1 MTRQIAMTDE
11 ASINPRF
18 ADAFVIFSVT
28 LLSLAF
34 GAWFL
39 LRLGLTLWAGMVAAL
54 AVYSALLSVHM
65 VARRSLLAT
74 GEEEDFERASMHWSR
89 AANRDSRLP
98 EPRAKDT
105 FSFRPS
111 REPTM
116 APPAPEAPSSPPAGL
131 ATDARTAPE
140 PHDAGEPA
148 QSETMS
154 VELIQDLIK
163 KLADELNGTPA
174 PAPERAAVKPEPA
187 NATEALIGQSVAALQ
202 SAARAMAPE
211 PAAPPVAR
219 SAPETEPAA
228 SAAGRTWWSSL
239 QPGQPSQP
247 SPGSPP
253 PSAPPTLN
261 PHVAR
266 IAEAIAAERMEVL
279 LEPIHALAEGRP
291 RHFEVSVRLLTADG
305 ATLDQSEFARAAK
318 GSGLMPQIDAARMI
332 RAARV
337 ARRLGE
343 RGRQGAVLT
352 TVTGEA
358 LTDEAFLDVAAVQ
371 PGSEGQMGLVLSF
384 AQSEVRTFTPG
395 HAEVLG
401 TMAAGGFGF
410 ALDEVT
416 DLDMDFGAL
425 KVMGFQFV
433 KLDAPVFLDG
443 LPAAGG
449 RIPAAD
455 ICRYLSDFGLTLIVG
470 RIEDDWLLAR
480 ILGFGVLFGK
490 GALFGGPRLVKEEI
504 ASGAPAA

>member
-1 MTRQIAMTDE
+1 MARQIAITDE

-18 ADAFVIFSVT
+18 ADAFVVFSVT
-28 LLSLAF
+28 VLSLAF

-54 AVYSALLSVHM
+54 AVYSALLSVHL
-65 VARRSLLAT
+65 VVRRSLIAVDADDDQ
-74 GEEEDFERASMHWSR
+74 GRASLHWAR
-89 AANRDSRLP
+89 AEREAARSLP
-98 EPRAKDT
+98 EGRPRDD

-111 REPTM
+111 REPVM
-116 APPAPEAPSSPPAGL
+116 APAAPTPAAPPTASDEPLEAPPPA
-131 ATDARTAPE
+131 AEEPVQPE
-140 PHDAGEPA
+140 
-148 QSETMS
+148 MS

-163 KLADELNGTPA
+163 KLADELNGTP
-174 PAPERAAVKPEPA
+174 PPETAAKPEPA
-187 NATEALIGQSVAALQ
+187 NATEAMISRSVAALQ
-202 SAARAMAPE
+202 TAARTMQE
-211 PAAPPVAR
+211 PAAPPAA
-219 SAPETEPAA
+219 SPAPEAEAPAA
-228 SAAGRTWWSSL
+228 PAQRTWWSTL
-239 QPGQPSQP
+239 QPGPSGDNGP
-247 SPGSPP
+247 R
-253 PSAPPTLN
+253 SAPPSLN

-305 ATLDQSEFARAAK
+305 ATLEQSEFARAAK

-343 RGRQGAVLT
+343 RGRQGSVLT
-352 TVTGEA
+352 AITGEA
-358 LTDEAFLDVAAVQ
+358 LTDESFLDVAAVQ
-371 PGSEGQMGLVLSF
+371 PGSEGQMSLVLSF
-384 AQSEVRTFTPG
+384 AQSEVRAFTPG

-425 KVMGFQFV
+425 KAMGFQFV

-504 ASGAPAA
+504 VSGSPAA

>member
-1 MTRQIAMTDE
+1 MAITDE

-18 ADAFVIFSVT
+18 ADAFVVFSVT
-28 LLSLAF
+28 VLSLAF

-54 AVYSALLSVHM
+54 AVYSALLSVHL
-65 VARRSLLAT
+65 VVRRSLIPVDDEGQA
-74 GEEEDFERASMHWSR
+74 ERAALHWAR
-89 AANRDSRLP
+89 ASDKREARPLP
-98 EPRAKDT
+98 EARPPDA

-111 REPTM
+111 KEPTM
-116 APPAPEAPSSPPAGL
+116 APSAPAPAPAAAGSAADTAPAPPPA
-131 ATDARTAPE
+131 AESQAAP
-140 PHDAGEPA
+140 EPA
-148 QSETMS
+148 QSEMS

-174 PAPERAAVKPEPA
+174 AAPAPVAKPEPA
-187 NATEALIGQSVAALQ
+187 NATEALIGQSIAALQ
-202 SAARAMAPE
+202 TAARTMKE
-211 PAAPPVAR
+211 PAESPPPAPPV
-219 SAPETEPAA
+219 PEAETAAAPAA
-228 SAAGRTWWSSL
+228 RTWWSAL
-239 QPGQPSQP
+239 QPGPTEGGGAPS
-247 SPGSPP
+247 GTP
-253 PSAPPTLN
+253 PSLN

-305 ATLDQSEFARAAK
+305 ATLEQSEFARAAK

-343 RGRQGAVLT
+343 RGRQGSVLT
-352 TVTGEA
+352 AVTGEA
-358 LTDEAFLDVAAVQ
+358 LTDESFLDVAAVQ

-384 AQSEVRTFTPG
+384 AQSEVRAFTPG
-395 HAEVLG
+395 HADVLG
-401 TMAAGGFGF
+401 TLAAGGFGF

-416 DLDMDFGAL
+416 DLDMDFGSL

-504 ASGAPAA
+504 VSGASTA

>member
-1 MTRQIAMTDE
+1 
-11 ASINPRF
+11 
-18 ADAFVIFSVT
+18 
-28 LLSLAF
+28 
-34 GAWFL
+34 
-39 LRLGLTLWAGMVAAL
+39 MVAAL

-65 VARRSLLAT
+65 VARRSLLGV
-74 GEEEDFERASMHWSR
+74 GEDGDAERASVHWTR
-89 AANRDSRLP
+89 AARRESTPLP
-98 EPRAKDT
+98 EPRPKDS

-116 APPAPEAPSSPPAGL
+116 APPQPAAAPPA
-131 ATDARTAPE
+131 ASIVPE
-140 PHDAGEPA
+140 TEPA
-148 QSETMS
+148 EAHEPPQPEMS

-163 KLADELNGTPA
+163 KLADELNGTA
-174 PAPERAAVKPEPA
+174 PLAPERPVGPETRPEPA

-202 SAARAMAPE
+202 TAARAATPE
-211 PAAPPVAR
+211 PVAPPPAAR
-219 SAPETEPAA
+219 STPETEPAA
-228 SAAGRTWWSSL
+228 PAGGRTWWSSL
-239 QPGQPSQP
+239 QPGQPGEAP
-247 SPGSPP
+247 PP

-343 RGRQGAVLT
+343 RGRQGSVLT

-358 LTDEAFLDVAAVQ
+358 LTDESFLDVAAMQ

-384 AQSEVRTFTPG
+384 AQSEVRAFTPG

-416 DLDMDFGAL
+416 DLDVDFGAL
-425 KVMGFQFV
+425 KAMGFQFV

>member
-1 MTRQIAMTDE
+1 MARQIAITDE

-18 ADAFVIFSVT
+18 ADAFVVFSVT
-28 LLSLAF
+28 MLSLAF

-39 LRLGLTLWAGMVAAL
+39 LRLGLTLWSGMVAAL
-54 AVYSALLSVHM
+54 AVYSALLAVHL
-65 VARRSLLAT
+65 VARRSLLAGGDG
-74 GEEEDFERASMHWSR
+74 GEADLASAHWSR
-89 AANRDSRLP
+89 ASDQREARPLS
-98 EPRAKDT
+98 EPHPGDG
-105 FSFRPS
+105 FGLRPS
-111 REPTM
+111 RER
-116 APPAPEAPSSPPAGL
+116 APAPAAAAPTASDEVEDTEPEHLPL
-131 ATDARTAPE
+131 AALETAHAEPE
-140 PHDAGEPA
+140 
-148 QSETMS
+148 MS

-163 KLADELNGTPA
+163 KLADELNGKPA
-174 PAPERAAVKPEPA
+174 AEPAAKPEPA

-202 SAARAMAPE
+202 TAARTMQEPAKRTSAAPAPE
-211 PAAPPVAR
+211 APPAEAAAAPAQ
-219 SAPETEPAA
+219 
-228 SAAGRTWWSSL
+228 RTWWSAL
-239 QPGQPSQP
+239 HPGKHDD
-247 SPGSPP
+247 GGPP
-253 PSAPPTLN
+253 PSSAPPTLD
-261 PHVAR
+261 PQIAR

-305 ATLDQSEFARAAK
+305 VTLDQSEFQRAAK

-343 RGRQGAVLT
+343 RGRQGSVLT

-358 LTDEAFLDVAAVQ
+358 LTDESFLDVAAVQ
-371 PGSEGQMGLVLSF
+371 PGSEGQMSLVLSF
-384 AQSEVRTFTPG
+384 PQSEVRAFTPG

-401 TMAAGGFGF
+401 TLAAGGFGF

-416 DLDMDFGAL
+416 DLDMDFGSL
-425 KVMGFQFV
+425 KMMGFQFV

-449 RIPAAD
+449 GRIPAAD
-455 ICRYLSDFGLTLIVG
+455 ICRYLSDFGLTLVVG

-490 GALFGGPRLVKEEI
+490 GTLFGGPRLVKEEI
-504 ASGAPAA
+504 ASGSTAA